1 MSNCIQSKF
10 TDRPGLYM
18 YDNTPATKGDIT
30 QLMDSIG
37 KLYDANENWKDE
49 IIRHFDVT
57 ERRIGMLE
65 RHTGLIAA

>member
-1 MSNCIQSKF
+1 
-10 TDRPGLYM
+10 M